1 MTDPKL
7 SKRTAES
14 AQPAAKPYRIHDDHV
29 RGLHLRVQPSG
40 VKSYCVVY
48 QRNQTKTLG
57 KYPVLTLQR
66 ARELAKKVLADPAG
80 AKSPKKAKADTL
92 RAFLDDHYGPWV
104 KAERKAGAATVA
116 NLKAQFADYLDKP
129 LTSISAFG
137 IERFKADRL
146 RDDISPATVNRDLA
160 RLSGCLTKAIEWK
173 MLTEHPVRGVKPAKG
188 GDEHRIRYLNADEEK
203 ALRKALGEREKA
215 HQKRRMSGNAWRTAR
230 GRDALPA
237 LPAYCDH
244 LAPMTLVS
252 LNTGLRRGELTSL
265 TWADIN
271 LERKVLTVR
280 AGYAKSGKAR
290 HIPLNSEAV
299 DVLKRYKK
307 QHEGEVRRRAE
318 LDRDRVPVSRQTDK
332 SPPKPTSENALSGRL
347 FAVQSIKKAWGA
359 LMADAK
365 LQDFRWHDLRHTF
378 ASKLVMAGVDLNT
391 VRELLG
397 HADIRMTLRYAH
409 LAPEH
414 KAAAVEKLVG
424 QRTPSGRA

>member
-1 MTDPKL
+1 MGCIMQKQTL
-7 SKRTAES
+7 SKRSAES
-14 AQPAAKPYRIHDDHV
+14 ARPAAKPYRIHDDTV

-48 QRNQTKTLG
+48 ARNQTRTLG
-57 KYPVLTLQR
+57 KHPVLTLNR
-66 ARELAKKVLADPAG
+66 ARELAKRYLGDPES
-80 AKSPKKAKADTL
+80 AKAPSKAKAETL
-92 RAFLDDHYGPWV
+92 RDFLDDHYGSWV
-104 KAERKAGAATVA
+104 TAERKAGKATVA
-116 NLKAQFADYLDKP
+116 NLRAQFVEYLDKP
-129 LTSISAFG
+129 LTAISAFG
-137 IERFKADRL
+137 LERFKANRL
-146 RDDISPATVNRDLA
+146 KDGISPATVNRDLA

-173 MLTEHPVRGVKPAKG
+173 MLAEHPVRGVKPAKG
-188 GDEHRIRYLNADEEK
+188 GDEHRIRYLNGDEEK
-203 ALRKALGEREKA
+203 ALRRALDAREKA
-215 HQKRRMSGNAWRTAR
+215 HQKRRMSGNEWRKAR

-244 LAPMTLVS
+244 LTPMTL
-252 LNTGLRRGELTSL
+252 LAINTGLRRGELTSL

-290 HIPLNSEAV
+290 HVQLNSEAV

-307 QHEGEVRRRAE
+307 QCDDERKRSSLPESGCE
-318 LDRDRVPVSRQTDK
+318 DRT
-332 SPPKPTSENALSGRL
+332 GRL
-347 FAVQSIKKAWGA
+347 FAVHSIKKAWA
-359 LMADAK
+359 AVVTEAK
-365 LQDFRWHDLRHTF
+365 LRDFRWHDLRHTF

-414 KAAAVEKLVG
+414 KAAAVEKLV
-424 QRTPSGRA
+424 R